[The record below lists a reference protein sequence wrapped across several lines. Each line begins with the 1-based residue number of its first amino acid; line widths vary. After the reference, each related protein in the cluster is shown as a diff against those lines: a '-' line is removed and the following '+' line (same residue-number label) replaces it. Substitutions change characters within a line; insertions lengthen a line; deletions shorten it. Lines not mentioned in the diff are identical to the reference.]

1 MLLLDTSPK
10 KQLIIHNTR
19 CRWVKSNTCTYLQC
33 KLTTII
39 RVVQCIKSPAVLL
52 KNFQEVISSVFFL
65 PIQLKEWSFWPK
77 YKWNFLK
84 TAMWAIHWKRTKKGM
99 HFQLFWLH
107 RRHIFLSIVTHKDSY
122 NDTLLKAFM
131 WMEEF
136 LSTFKRPN
144 IFFKRWDVSAQPIG
158 TWNKTGRLKDIILV

>member
-77 YKWNFLK
+77 YQWNFIM
-84 TAMWAIHWKRTKKGM
+84 TAMWAIHWKRTKKSM

-107 RRHIFLSIVTHKDSY
+107 RRDIFLSIATHKDSY
-122 NDTLLKAFM
+122 NDTYLNQLCEWKNSSP
-131 WMEEF
+131 
-136 LSTFKRPN
+136 LSNDP
-144 IFFKRWDVSAQPIG
+144 IFFWKG
-158 TWNKTGRLKDIILV
+158 EMCHLNLL